1 MDERQDEGGQ
11 DNKGKIGH
19 KKSDERKKREH
30 WREQQKTK
38 RASLFLFLLITEGD
52 DSIIQC

>member
-19 KKSDERKKREH
+19 KKKRWEEKKRALERAAKNKEGFIVFGFTH
-30 WREQQKTK
+30 YWR
-38 RASLFLFLLITEGD
+38 GW
-52 DSIIQC
+52 

>member
-19 KKSDERKKREH
+19 KNEMRGKKRALE
-30 WREQQKTK
+30 
-38 RASLFLFLLITEGD
+38 RAAKNKEGF
-52 DSIIQC
+52 IVFGFTHY

>member
-1 MDERQDEGGQ
+1 MDERQAEGGQ

-52 DSIIQC
+52 DSII